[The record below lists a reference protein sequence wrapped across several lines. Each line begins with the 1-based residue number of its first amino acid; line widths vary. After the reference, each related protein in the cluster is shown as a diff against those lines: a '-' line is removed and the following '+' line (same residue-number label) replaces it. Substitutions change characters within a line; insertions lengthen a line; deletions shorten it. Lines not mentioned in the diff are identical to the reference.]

1 MGRLGAAT
9 VFWLMAAITVGEK
22 LPGEISGRLGDPA
35 KAGDSGGGKLI
46 SRDTPCNGVTVSL
59 EGKVKA
65 VEMEEFN
72 ISLIVFSSSSSAASR

>member
-22 LPGEISGRLGDPA
+22 LPGEISGGLGDPA
-35 KAGDSGGGKLI
+35 KAGDSGGGKPI

-59 EGKVKA
+59 EGKAKA

-72 ISLIVFSSSSSAASR
+72 ISLIVSSSSSAASR

>member
-9 VFWLMAAITVGEK
+9 VFWLAAALAVGEK
-22 LPGEISGRLGDPA
+22 LPGGLGDPA
-35 KAGDSGGGKLI
+35 KAGYSGGGKPI

-59 EGKVKA
+59 EGKAKA

-72 ISLIVFSSSSSAASR
+72 ISLIVSSSSSAASR

>member
-9 VFWLMAAITVGEK
+9 VFWLAAAITVGEK
-22 LPGEISGRLGDPA
+22 LPGEISGGLGDPA
-35 KAGDSGGGKLI
+35 KAGYSGGGKPI

-59 EGKVKA
+59 EGKAKA

-72 ISLIVFSSSSSAASR
+72 ISLIVSSSSSAASR